1 MSPEGVL
8 LAARLLLAVVLYAFL
23 GILLWFLARDLRQNM
38 RAGDPLPTAHVL
50 VANESEGPKGYR
62 LSVTNLIGRA
72 ADNSI
77 CLDDSTISA
86 YHARLSFQG
95 GQWWLEDLGSRNGT
109 GVNDLAIEEP
119 LVVTYGDRIRVGRV
133 EVKLVAGD
141 PPGDAAGK

>member
-1 MSPEGVL
+1 VSPEIVL
-8 LAARLLLAVVLYAFL
+8 LVVRIVLALALYAFL
-23 GILLWFLARDLRQNM
+23 GILLWFLARDLRQNT
-38 RAGDPLPTAHVL
+38 RAAEPLPNAHVL
-50 VANESEGPKGYR
+50 VGRESEGPKGYR
-62 LSVTNLIGRA
+62 LAVTNLIGRA

-86 YHARLSFQG
+86 YHVRLSFQG

-133 EVKLVAGD
+133 EMKLSAGD
-141 PPGDAAGK
+141 PPEEGAGK

>member
-1 MSPEGVL
+1 
-8 LAARLLLAVVLYAFL
+8 
-23 GILLWFLARDLRQNM
+23 
-38 RAGDPLPTAHVL
+38 
-50 VANESEGPKGYR
+50 
-62 LSVTNLIGRA
+62 VTNLIGRA

-86 YHARLSFQG
+86 YHVRLSFQG

-133 EVKLVAGD
+133 EMKLSAGD
-141 PPGDAAGK
+141 PPEEGAGK